1 MMKRILLACVSLFFL
16 GCGNFL
22 DINPESEVV
31 NDDMFS
37 TAEGVEDALYGV
49 YMSMVKEDMYG
60 GDMSVLITELLG
72 QHFVTDDGYLIF
84 VSRLDLENADT
95 RKTVRTM
102 WSASYLVISYLN
114 NIIENLSFSSNH
126 RFLLGIEMHYV
137 WLSI

>member
-60 GDMSVLITELLG
+60 GGEEMLDALKSAAKRGVDVRLILP
-72 QHFVTDDGYLIF
+72 
-84 VSRLDLENADT
+84 
-95 RKTVRTM
+95 
-102 WSASYLVISYLN
+102 
-114 NIIENLSFSSNH
+114 
-126 RFLLGIEMHYV
+126 GIQIGRAHV
-137 WLSI
+137 